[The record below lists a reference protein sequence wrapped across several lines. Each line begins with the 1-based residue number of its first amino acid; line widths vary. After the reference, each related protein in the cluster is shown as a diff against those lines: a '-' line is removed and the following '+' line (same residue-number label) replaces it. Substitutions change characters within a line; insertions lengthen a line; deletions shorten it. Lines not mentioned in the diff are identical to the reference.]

1 MKLALCSSGNSLDSS
16 LSSFN
21 HGASWIIFYD
31 TQSKII
37 EIIPISEP
45 VSFDTIIQLFREK
58 NIDLLISSDFEQDLK
73 PLLDKMKVRMVVF
86 KDIEKKIKRLLKCFK
101 PNKICRD

>member
-21 HGASWIIFYD
+21 HGTSWLIFYD

-58 NIDLLISSDFEQDLK
+58 NIDLFISSDFEQDLK
-73 PLLDKMKVRMVVF
+73 PFLDKMKVRMVVF
-86 KDIEKKIKRLLKCFK
+86 KDIEKK
-101 PNKICRD
+101 NKEIIEMFQTK